1 MWQLHHEK
9 AGTTAPVVSS
19 GLLFSWAQLLG
30 LNRRVGWALDTRS
43 FIVLEDACSKGSAPT
58 QRQRCDLESWFHQR
72 ALMSLPLRAEW
83 NSLLASGP
91 GWKNEVP
98 AKAYL

>member
-30 LNRRVGWALDTRS
+30 LARRVGRALDTRS
-43 FIVLEDACSKGSAPT
+43 FIVLEDARNKGSAAT
-58 QRQRCDLESWFHQR
+58 QCQRCDLESWFDRR
-72 ALMSLPLRAEW
+72 ALMSSPLRAEW
-83 NSLLASGP
+83 DSLLTSGP
-91 GWKNEVP
+91 GWKN
-98 AKAYL
+98 